1 MTTTARTALY
11 SLVTVLATTA
21 LAAAGPAKTS
31 AKTALTRA
39 KARAALA
46 DVEAK
51 GTDCHDLALVGDPI
65 PVTHLQDD
73 KLQQTVASVQIAWF
87 GTATKKLDGTVLAT
101 IVDKDANGALRGNH
115 HIVTHDGTLRTE
127 RDVINLTPTDDK
139 CIFNAK
145 ATIYYKDG
153 TGVFAG
159 YSGTGNAEA
168 TLDFCGGPGHAV
180 VYGRLCK

>member
-1 MTTTARTALY
+1 MTTIARTALA
-11 SLVTVLATTA
+11 SLATVLVTTA

-39 KARAALA
+39 KARTALA
-46 DVEAK
+46 GVETK
-51 GTDCHDLALVGDPI
+51 GDDCHDLALVGDPI
-65 PVTHLQDD
+65 AVSHIQDD
-73 KLQQTVASVQIAWF
+73 KLQQTLASVQISWY
-87 GTATKKLDGTVLAT
+87 GTSTKKLDGTVLAT
-101 IVDKDANGALRGNH
+101 IVDKDASGALRGNH
-115 HIVTHDGTLRTE
+115 HIVTREGTLRTE
-127 RDVINLTPTDDK
+127 RDVITLTPTEDK

-159 YSGTGNAEA
+159 FAGNGVAEA
-168 TLDFCGGPGHAV
+168 TLDMCGGPGHAV

>member
-1 MTTTARTALY
+1 MTTIARTALY
-11 SLVTVLATTA
+11 GLVTLLATGT
-21 LAAAGPAKTS
+21 LAAAGPARTS
-31 AKTALTRA
+31 AKTALSRA

-51 GTDCHDLALVGDPI
+51 GSDCYDLALVGDPI
-65 PVTHLQDD
+65 PVTHLQDA
-73 KLQQTVASVQIAWF
+73 KLQQTIAGVQIAWY
-87 GTATKKLDGTVLAT
+87 GSSTKKLAGTVLAT

-127 RDVINLTPTDDK
+127 RDVITLTPTDDK

-145 ATIYYKDG
+145 ATIFYKDG

-159 YSGTGNAEA
+159 YSGTGSAEA